1 MQRSKL
7 SRDERACADDRRG
20 AVADRS
26 GNGGDAALG
35 TKRHPE
41 GYHHLGVPNPQ
52 HEGLWA
58 QDHVTG

>member
-1 MQRSKL
+1 ML
-7 SRDERACADDRRG
+7 SLIGESG
-20 AVADRS
+20 AVDGCGVLSWNAP
-26 GNGGDAALG
+26 LG

-41 GYHHLGVPNPQ
+41 GYHHPGVPNPQ